1 MKDFLDLVKCCRSV
15 RRFDNSRPLPS
26 ELLEKIAAPVRFAP
40 SSRNLQP
47 LKFYICTDQ
56 ALCREIRPN
65 TKWGAQLN
73 DYNGP
78 EPDEDPTAYIAIC
91 LDTEISDNEAMFT
104 RDVGI
109 CAQTIV
115 LAAACEGV
123 GACMIGSY
131 NSGEISRLF
140 ALDEKIKPR
149 LLIALGYPSP
159 KENIV
164 LEDES
169 EEHGVFYY
177 RTPDGTHHVPKR
189 KAENIIFNIG
199 EK

>member
-1 MKDFLDLVKCCRSV
+1 MKDFIELVKICRSV
-15 RRFDNSRPLPS
+15 RRFDNSKPLEPG
-26 ELLEKIAAPVRFAP
+26 LLEKITAPVRFAP

-47 LKFYICTDQ
+47 LKFYLCGDQ
-56 ALCREIRPN
+56 TLCREVRPN
-65 TKWGAQLN
+65 TKWGAQLV

-91 LDTEISDNEAMFT
+91 LDTDISDNDAMFT

-115 LAAACEGV
+115 LSAAAEGV
-123 GACMIGSY
+123 GACMIGSF
-131 NSGEISRLF
+131 NKGEISRIF
-140 ALDEKIKPR
+140 GFSDNIVPK

-159 KENIV
+159 KENII

-169 EEHGVFYY
+169 EEHGVCYY
-177 RTPDGTHHVPKR
+177 RTPDGAHHVPKR
-189 KAENIIFNIG
+189 PADKIFFNIG